1 MHRALRTLAR
11 RLLGVRR
18 TPAYYLPWITRP
30 GLECALVLHNVEAR
44 FKPGWNE
51 GPFELTAEQYGADGR
66 LVARHRATV
75 RDSTDAVELPL
86 TAPPAGCGFVVVRG
100 ERVQSDLYVC
110 LSDGRTSAMTHG
122 RGEFVEHYPPWTRA
136 VLAVLGG
143 GAALAGRT
151 LPAFA
156 RDQFVYSGA
165 ESRSHV
171 LLLNLADVPNRI
183 RVTVTREGAPLGARL
198 LRLPPFGTHLLRLAD
213 LAAPP
218 AHGTDVWRLRLQGNA
233 WFNLYLVGAGREDLT
248 GPLSLMHVK

>member
-1 MHRALRTLAR
+1 MKAPSEEIQPERTASTTLASSSSP
-11 RLLGVRR
+11 R
-18 TPAYYLPWITRP
+18 T
-30 GLECALVLHNVEAR
+30 
-44 FKPGWNE
+44 
-51 GPFELTAEQYGADGR
+51 GA
-66 LVARHRATV
+66 AT
-75 RDSTDAVELPL
+75 
-86 TAPPAGCGFVVVRG
+86 GMRG

-136 VLAVLGG
+136 LLAVLGG

-198 LRLPPFGTHLLRLAD
+198 LRLPPFGAHLLRLAD

-218 AHGTDVWRLRLQGNA
+218 AQGTDVWRLRLQGNA